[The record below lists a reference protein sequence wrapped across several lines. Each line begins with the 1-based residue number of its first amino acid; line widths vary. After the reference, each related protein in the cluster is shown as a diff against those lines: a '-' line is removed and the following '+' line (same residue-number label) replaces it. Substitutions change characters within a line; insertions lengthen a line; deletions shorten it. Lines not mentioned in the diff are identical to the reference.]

1 MISKWVNKIG
11 YALAGN
17 KSYKEWSQRQYDRW
31 GSKLNP
37 LQKKISAL
45 EFSPDVK
52 RIVQALSEA
61 LPKAVANQVMKHVLK
76 INKKYGANQAEK
88 WIKHALKVVK
98 SIKF

>member
-31 GSKLNP
+31 GSKLNS
-37 LQKKISAL
+37 LQKKISVL
-45 EFSPDVK
+45 EFSPGTK
-52 RIVQALSEA
+52 KIVQALSEA
-61 LPKAVANQVMKHVLK
+61 LPKAAANQVMKHILK
-76 INKKYGANQAEK
+76 VNKKYGANRAEE
-88 WIKHALKVVK
+88 WIKHALRVVK